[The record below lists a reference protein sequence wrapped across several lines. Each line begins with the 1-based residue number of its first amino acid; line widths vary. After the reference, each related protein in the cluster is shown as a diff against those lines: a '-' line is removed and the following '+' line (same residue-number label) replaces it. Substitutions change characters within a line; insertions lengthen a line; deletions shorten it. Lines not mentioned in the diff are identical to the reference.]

1 MKALA
6 ISRVN
11 LVRYFRNRGSIFS
24 VFVLPLMIVLLLG
37 AASGGAAL
45 PKLGF
50 VAPTP
55 DTFTTELEQSLKA
68 VEGLRVVKVESD
80 DVAVRGVER
89 GDLQAAIIL
98 PAGYQQTLRSG
109 MDVGI
114 RYVARKSPNI
124 QGITGV
130 VNAAVT
136 RQSTMLRTARFAE
149 TRGMGTFDKALAVA
163 EQARTALPSV
173 TVVESTAGEP
183 LPFAGL
189 GQFDMP
195 AQGMLVLF
203 IFMNTL
209 TGAANLVQTRRLG
222 VARRM
227 YSTPTPVHTMIAGE
241 ALSQFT
247 IALIQGGFIIAGTLL
262 IFGVDWG
269 NPLGAIL
276 TIVVFAAVASGAAM
290 LLGAL
295 VSSDQQ
301 ASGITWAVGLG
312 LAALGGAMIPL
323 AQLKLLSDTVYRVA
337 NVTPHAW
344 ALEAFQSL
352 VADKGG
358 VADIAGF
365 LLILAGYAAVLLLL
379 ATWRLRTVL
388 VR

>member
-136 RQSTMLRTARFAE
+136 RQSTLLRTARFAE

-203 IFMNTL
+203 IFMTTL

-337 NVTPHAW
+337 HVTPHAW

>member
-6 ISRVN
+6 IARVN
-11 LVRYFRNRGSIFS
+11 LVRYFRDRGSIFS
-24 VFVLPLMIVLLLG
+24 VFVLPLMIVILLG
-37 AASGGAAL
+37 AASGGGAV

-50 VAPTP
+50 VAPAP
-55 DTFTTELEQSLKA
+55 DKFTAELQQNLHA
-68 VEGLRVVKVESD
+68 VEGLKVVEVESD
-80 DVAVRGVER
+80 EAAVRGVER

-98 PAGYQQTLRSG
+98 PAGYEQTLRSG
-109 MDVGI
+109 ADVRI
-114 RYVARKSPNI
+114 RYVTRKNPNI

-130 VNAAVT
+130 VNATVT
-136 RQSTMLRTARFAE
+136 RQSTLLRTARFAQM
-149 TRGMGTFDKALAVA
+149 RGAGTFDEALAIA
-163 EQARTALPSV
+163 GQARTALPPV
-173 TVVESTAGEP
+173 KVVESVAGEP
-183 LPFAGL
+183 LPLAGL
-189 GQFDMP
+189 GQFDIY

-203 IFMNTL
+203 IFMTTL

-227 YSTPTPVHTMIAGE
+227 YSTPTPVRTMIAGE
-241 ALSQFT
+241 ALGRFS
-247 IALIQGGFIIAGTLL
+247 IALIQGGFIIVGTWL

-269 NPLGAIL
+269 NPIGTAL

-295 VSSDQQ
+295 VASEQQ

-323 AQLKLLSDTVYRVA
+323 VQLKLLSDTVYNVA
-337 NVTPHAW
+337 HVTPHAW

-358 VADIAGF
+358 IGDIAGF

-379 ATWRLRTVL
+379 ATWRLRAVL

>member
-136 RQSTMLRTARFAE
+136 RQSTLLRTARFAE

-323 AQLKLLSDTVYRVA
+323 VQLKLLSDTVYRVA
-337 NVTPHAW
+337 HVTPHAW

>member
-136 RQSTMLRTARFAE
+136 RQSTLLRTARFAE

-337 NVTPHAW
+337 HVTPHAW